1 MSDQGP
7 GTRSSPGVCGGGREG
22 AGGGAGDAGE
32 GARAPH
38 SGLVHSGL
46 RNTKKLTGSDF
57 ISNIK
62 KVSLRNFLLLKYL
75 RTYSGIFKT

>member
-1 MSDQGP
+1 MGKIRVGWRDSSPLTTKAEAPVESLRYSGTEVSDQGP

-38 SGLVHSGL
+38 SGLV
-46 RNTKKLTGSDF
+46 
-57 ISNIK
+57 
-62 KVSLRNFLLLKYL
+62 
-75 RTYSGIFKT
+75 